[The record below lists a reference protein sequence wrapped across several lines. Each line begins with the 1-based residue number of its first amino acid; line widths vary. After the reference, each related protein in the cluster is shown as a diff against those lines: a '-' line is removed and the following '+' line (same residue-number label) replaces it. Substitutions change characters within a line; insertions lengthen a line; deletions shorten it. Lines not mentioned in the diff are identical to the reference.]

1 MGQALKRHMPQ
12 AINRRRSL
20 VPALLPPAAEQE
32 SLEPAR
38 LSPAHQIAAVTD
50 TGRDAQ
56 TDPVKAPT
64 DPADPVKADP
74 AAIVQAVPLSGTDSL
89 AQAAGVAA
97 DSSGSPAAKA
107 LGTRSRLGLRLL
119 LAPDLSTVG
128 FTRPDGISTN
138 VGIELSYQLSPRWR
152 LASGVLKARKV
163 YGAEAEDYGKRD
175 FWYSRTRPDDIDAVC
190 QVLDIPLNIG
200 YQLFARGKSSFTLN
214 TGLSSYVMLSEVYDY
229 YYQDGG
235 YGKPYTRTW
244 QVRNENRHLFSI
256 YNLSGLYSHR
266 LTAAMALG
274 VEPFVKVPLAGVGAG
289 RVKLA
294 SGGIAFS
301 LSYQFR

>member
-1 MGQALKRHMPQ
+1 M
-12 AINRRRSL
+12 
-20 VPALLPPAAEQE
+20 
-32 SLEPAR
+32 
-38 LSPAHQIAAVTD
+38 
-50 TGRDAQ
+50 
-56 TDPVKAPT
+56 
-64 DPADPVKADP
+64 
-74 AAIVQAVPLSGTDSL
+74 
-89 AQAAGVAA
+89 
-97 DSSGSPAAKA
+97 
-107 LGTRSRLGLRLL
+107 
-119 LAPDLSTVG
+119 
-128 FTRPDGISTN
+128 
-138 VGIELSYQLSPRWR
+138 
-152 LASGVLKARKV
+152 

-244 QVRNENRHLFSI
+244 QFRNENRHLFSI